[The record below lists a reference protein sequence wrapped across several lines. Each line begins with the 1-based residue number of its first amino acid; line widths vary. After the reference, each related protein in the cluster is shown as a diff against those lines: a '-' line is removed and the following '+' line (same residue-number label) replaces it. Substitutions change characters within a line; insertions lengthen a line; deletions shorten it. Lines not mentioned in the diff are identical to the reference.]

1 MRTRIFTLSLLLA
14 ALASSVGCKKSFP
27 EKYQEYE
34 FTRDGLQMAFDDEH
48 SVTALY
54 DRKSTKQA
62 DLVADWTSHLKAKG
76 FDTFCETEFSDGS
89 VAKGFGSKSKRFV
102 FTAGHLGDTAWELH
116 MLEVPDHVKDDEV
129 CPKEKEKK

>member
-1 MRTRIFTLSLLLA
+1 MKTRLATLLMIVAVSAPL
-14 ALASSVGCKKSFP
+14 SGCKKNFP
-27 EKYQEYE
+27 EKYREYE
-34 FTRDGLQMAFDDEH
+34 FTREGLTMAFDDEH

-54 DRKSTKQA
+54 DSKSTKQA